1 MNCVSCWQPTQRR
14 GPFGE
19 ALCAPCHQDEDDA
32 IEQAERRTAR
42 RLGTNYGW
50 SEDNKTPTT
59 PQARPLS
66 E

>member
-1 MNCVSCWQPTQRR
+1 MNCVSCRSFTSRV

-19 ALCAPCHQDEDDA
+19 ALCAACHEAEDDA

-42 RLGTNYGW
+42 RFGTNYGW
-50 SEDNKTPTT
+50 SDDEQPRST
-59 PQARPLS
+59 PQARRLS